1 MSGGAK
7 RNSDKLNTIGIVVV
21 GICGAALV
29 YVSIALLQAF
39 YMNDT
44 SDVQMMADYGGQ
56 DTQFQTARTHEL
68 ANITQCANVLGSGNT
83 ASKHSVPVETAMRL
97 VVEDARK
104 DASTLVPVMGRADK
118 PTIKAQFDRPVPLG
132 TPAPAAPADPNAA
145 TAPAAPA
152 DPTAAPAPGAPT
164 TPGAVAPT
172 PGASAPVAPPAA
184 GGTVPGAAAPTAP
197 ATPNTPPAPAPAP
210 R

>member
-21 GICGAALV
+21 GICGSALV
-29 YVSIALLQAF
+29 YVSIVLLQAF

-56 DTQFQTARTHEL
+56 DIRFQTARTQEL

-83 ASKHSVPVETAMRL
+83 TSKHSIPVENAMRL
-97 VVEDARK
+97 VVDDARK
-104 DASTLVPVMGRADK
+104 DASLLVPVMGRADK

-132 TPAPAAPADPNAA
+132 TPAPAAPADPSAA
-145 TAPAAPA
+145 TDPAAPA

-164 TPGAVAPT
+164 PSAVAPA
-172 PGASAPVAPPAA
+172 PGVSAPVAPPAA
-184 GGTVPGAAAPTAP
+184 GGTVPSAAAPTAP
-197 ATPNTPPAPAPAP
+197 AAPNTPAALAPAP

>member
-7 RNSDKLNTIGIVVV
+7 RNSDKLNTVGIVVV
-21 GICGAALV
+21 GICGSALV

-56 DTQFQTARTHEL
+56 DTQFQTARTQEL

-83 ASKHSVPVETAMRL
+83 PSKHSIPVENAMRL

-104 DASTLVPVMGRADK
+104 DPSILVPQLGRADK

-132 TPAPAAPADPNAA
+132 TPAPATPPADPNAA
-145 TAPAAPA
+145 TAPAAPV
-152 DPTAAPAPGAPT
+152 DPAAAPAPGAAT
-164 TPGAVAPT
+164 TLNAVAPM
-172 PGASAPVAPPAA
+172 PGATAPVAPPAA

-197 ATPNTPPAPAPAP
+197 ATPATPPPA